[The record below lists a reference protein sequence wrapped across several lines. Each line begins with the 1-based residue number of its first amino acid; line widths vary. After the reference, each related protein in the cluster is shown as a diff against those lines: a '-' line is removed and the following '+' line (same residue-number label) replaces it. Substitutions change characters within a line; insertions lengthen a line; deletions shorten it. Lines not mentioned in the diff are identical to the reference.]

1 MKHVWCGQTTGAFG
15 DTLCDKHCAGAL
27 SSLLSPPLVLKVF
40 MTGEQKSSHS
50 GKRKQYDQV
59 HCIHTWRGSP
69 GHTPTAESHMTSSL
83 EKKKNFC
90 NALCHFLH
98 EETSYFKTS
107 SL

>member
-1 MKHVWCGQTTGAFG
+1 MKHVWCGQTIGAFG

-83 EKKKNFC
+83 EKKKKLLQCFM
-90 NALCHFLH
+90 
-98 EETSYFKTS
+98 
-107 SL
+107 SLPT

>member
-59 HCIHTWRGSP
+59 HCIHPWRGSP
-69 GHTPTAESHMTSSL
+69 RHTPTAESHMTSSL
-83 EKKKNFC
+83 EKKNFC